1 MKIGTESICYQ
12 HQQAQD
18 ILERLLIL
26 YPSTQY
32 LVTNTRLQEAIEWIT
47 HANDSAVRME
57 NKLTEYKEKESKHEQ
72 CKIINP
78 VAKVNN
84 MKELS

>member
-1 MKIGTESICYQ
+1 MKLGTESICYQ

-32 LVTNTRLQEAIEWIT
+32 LGTNIRLQEAIEWIT
-47 HANDSAVRME
+47 HANDSAIRME
-57 NKLTEYKEKESKHEQ
+57 DKLKWYKENENKS
-72 CKIINP
+72 
-78 VAKVNN
+78 
-84 MKELS
+84 